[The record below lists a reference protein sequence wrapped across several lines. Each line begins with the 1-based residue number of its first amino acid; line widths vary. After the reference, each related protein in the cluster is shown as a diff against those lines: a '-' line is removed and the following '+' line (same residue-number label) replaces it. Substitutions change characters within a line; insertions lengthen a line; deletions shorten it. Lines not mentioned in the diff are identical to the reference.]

1 MNISESIL
9 LNNNLVEL
17 ELKEK
22 QEIRIVAYKNEED
35 QLSDIQ
41 VKTINVEEY
50 ELRG

>member
-1 MNISESIL
+1 MNISENIL

-22 QEIRIVAYKNEED
+22 QEIKVVSYKNPED

-41 VKTINVEEY
+41 IKTIKVEEY
-50 ELRG
+50 ELK